1 LANIAIDRIYGLK
14 ETSKSY
20 EPLDDDY
27 NFEEYFGDVV
37 GVYVGVLLTFF
48 ISNYNNF
55 YLCRKAA

>member
-1 LANIAIDRIYGLK
+1 MANIAIDRIYGLK

-48 ISNYNNF
+48 YF
-55 YLCRKAA
+55 KL